1 MPQAV
6 IPFTMTTKSF
16 LITIFAVMVMMRLM
30 LAVIGALLVRRKT
43 DPSLEAEPMDGT
55 DLAPSGFKFWRS
67 VVKWKRKPDVD
78 LEVVMSGV

>member
-6 IPFTMTTKSF
+6 IPFTMSTKSF

-30 LAVIGALLVRRKT
+30 LTVIGALLCCRKT
-43 DPSLEAEPMDGT
+43 YPSEPMDGT
-55 DLAPSGFKFWRS
+55 DLAPSGFKFWMS

-78 LEVVMSGV
+78 LEVAISGG